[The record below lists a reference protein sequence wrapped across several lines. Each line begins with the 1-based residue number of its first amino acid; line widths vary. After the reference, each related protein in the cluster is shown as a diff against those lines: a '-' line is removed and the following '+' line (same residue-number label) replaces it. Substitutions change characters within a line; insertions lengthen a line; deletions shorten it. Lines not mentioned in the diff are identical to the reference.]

1 MVMSLQNCI
10 TNRTYVQE
18 DPEKQYNK
26 EKFIENCNVLEI
38 SDTDKKIPFSLVKEN
53 YEKVKESVKDD
64 VEKSLEVTNAFI
76 SVRNQYDNYIKSF
89 DA

>member
-1 MVMSLQNCI
+1 M
-10 TNRTYVQE
+10 
-18 DPEKQYNK
+18 
-26 EKFIENCNVLEI
+26 LEI
-38 SDTDKKIPFSLVKEN
+38 SDTDKKIPFSHVKEN

-89 DA
+89 DS

>member
-1 MVMSLQNCI
+1 M
-10 TNRTYVQE
+10 
-18 DPEKQYNK
+18 
-26 EKFIENCNVLEI
+26 LEI